1 MRNLKINFNGFGAL
15 QTAARAAL
23 LIVVVSSMVLAQG
36 VSEAELDELYAGIE
50 VSQEGVKA
58 AAIRVGRAGRVG
70 GGEVGES
77 VRLVYS
83 ETIKA
88 PLLPGQD
95 GKLPPEAIKE
105 AARAA
110 QKLQTRLR
118 QEYHVLPD
126 RIYFVGRANSGGSQ
140 PEDLVKEIK
149 QQTGQTISFLAA
161 DNETQLSIVGVIP
174 QRTKAGEAWVDV
186 RGSSVWIEIGNG
198 DTRGGYQLYK
208 KSPGARP
215 IFELVTMNIPFG
227 TGAFAREINR
237 QIGESKDRQSFIR
250 RARTLRATSLSLAL
264 KKERERKP
272 GLVYRKQVY
281 LTGAI
286 VWALAASL
294 YPEDRQVFIPLTV
307 EDIEMFAEKTARDQD
322 SLLNRDLSRI
332 RDQRLRREIE
342 LELESVRDAFTPEQL
357 IAGAELLKAIATEF
371 DWQGKKV
378 WFARHGHL
386 GCLLSYIRLQA
397 EK

>member
-1 MRNLKINFNGFGAL
+1 MRNLKISLNNFGAL
-15 QTAARAAL
+15 KAVALAAL
-23 LIVVVSSMVLAQG
+23 LIIVLSAMVWAQG
-36 VSEAELDELYAGIE
+36 VSEAELDGLYAGIE

-58 AAIRVGRAGRVG
+58 AAIRVG
-70 GGEVGES
+70 GGEAGES

-105 AARAA
+105 VARAA
-110 QKLQTRLR
+110 RKLQTRLQ
-118 QEYHVLPD
+118 QEYHVRPD
-126 RIYFVGRANSGGSQ
+126 RIYFIGRINSGGSQ

-149 QQTGQTISFLAA
+149 QQTGQTISFLTA
-161 DNETQLSIVGVIP
+161 DNEAQLSIVGVIP
-174 QRTKAGEAWVDV
+174 QREKAGDAWIDV

-208 KSPGARP
+208 KSPAARP
-215 IFELVTMNIPFG
+215 TFELVTMNIPYG
-227 TGAFAREINR
+227 TGVFAREINR
-237 QIGESKDRQSFIR
+237 QNGESKDRQSFIR
-250 RARTLRATSLSLAL
+250 RAQKLSATSLSGAL

-272 GLVYRKQVY
+272 GLVYRKQVF
-281 LTGAI
+281 LTGTV
-286 VWALAASL
+286 VWALATLL
-294 YPEDRQVFIPLTV
+294 YPEDRQMFIPLTV
-307 EDIEMFAEKTARDQD
+307 DDIEMFAEKTARNQE
-322 SLLNRDLSRI
+322 SLLNPDLSRV
-332 RDQRLRREIE
+332 REQRLRSEIE
-342 LELESVRDAFTPEQL
+342 RELESVRDTFTPEQL
-357 IAGAELLKAIATEF
+357 IAGSELLKAVATEF

>member
-1 MRNLKINFNGFGAL
+1 I
-15 QTAARAAL
+15 
-23 LIVVVSSMVLAQG
+23 IVLSAMVWAQG
-36 VSEAELDELYAGIE
+36 VSEAEPDELYAGIE
-50 VSQEGVKA
+50 VSHEGVKA
-58 AAIRVGRAGRVG
+58 AAIRVG
-70 GGEVGES
+70 GGEAGES

-88 PLLPGQD
+88 PLLPGPD

-110 QKLQTRLR
+110 RKLQTRLQ
-118 QEYHVLPD
+118 QEYHVQPD
-126 RIYFVGRANSGGSQ
+126 RIYLIGRINSGGSQ
-140 PEDLVKEIK
+140 PEGLVKEIK
-149 QQTGQTISFLAA
+149 QQTGQPLSFLTA
-161 DNETQLSIVGVIP
+161 DNEAQLSIVGVIP
-174 QRTKAGEAWVDV
+174 QRSKAGDAWVDV

-208 KSPGARP
+208 KSPSAKP
-215 IFELVTMNIPFG
+215 TFDLVTMNIPYG
-227 TGAFAREINR
+227 TGIFAREVNR
-237 QIGESKDRQSFIR
+237 QIGESKDRQNFIR
-250 RARTLRATSLSLAL
+250 RAQKLSATSLSQAL

-272 GLVYRKQVY
+272 GLVYRKQVF

-286 VWALAASL
+286 VWALATLL
-294 YPEDRQVFIPLTV
+294 YPEDRQMFIPLTV
-307 EDIEMFAEKTARDQD
+307 DDIAFLAEKAARDQD
-322 SLLNRDLSRI
+322 LLLNPDLSRI
-332 RDQRLRREIE
+332 RDQRLRSEIE
-342 LELESVRDAFTPEQL
+342 RELESVRDAFTPEQL
-357 IAGAELLKAIATEF
+357 IAGSELLKAVATEF